1 MDKIVNSLREAI
13 RLCGLEDGMTISFHH
28 CLRGGDAVSVQIAEA
43 IRSLGIR
50 DLTVAPSSL
59 TSGNDGLEDYIRD
72 GTFTRFQTSGF
83 SPALGRLLQSGG
95 IRQVC
100 ELRTHGGRPAAL
112 KRGDI
117 RIDVALVAASTA
129 DRNGNCNGIGGHSA
143 FGAMGYS
150 LTDVRYARKVIVIT
164 DELSP
169 YAVAPVSIG
178 QEQVDYV
185 VPVETIGDPAGIA
198 TGAMRPDRSPLNRR
212 IAELTAKAIICSGH
226 LREGAA
232 MQTGSGKISLSVAGQ
247 IERYM
252 MDRQISGDFAMG
264 GITAILVR
272 MRKEGLLRTL
282 YDTQSFDQTAIRSL
296 AEDPAHCEVSA
307 EAYASPLAKGG
318 PIVDGLD
325 FVILGA
331 TEIDVDF
338 NVNVITN
345 SNNQVISG
353 AGGHGDTAEGAK
365 MTVITAPLFRGKYP
379 VIVDRVTTLTTPGRF
394 VDVFV
399 CQEGIAVNTA
409 VQKNRELADRLRDAG
424 LPVLDIHD
432 LQRRAERYTGKLP
445 PLKPGGRTVGLVYW
459 RDGTVLDEIKM
470 NDEL

>member
-1 MDKIVNSLREAI
+1 MCTTLALC
-13 RLCGLEDGMTISFHH
+13 LCG
-28 CLRGGDAVSVQIAEA
+28 CLSASEAVAGFSNSNVILIGAFLVIGQAIFATGLAHDIATFAMRFAKSERKQVFAVSLVTA
-43 IRSLGIR
+43 L
-50 DLTVAPSSL
+50 L
-59 TSGNDGLEDYIRD
+59 
-72 GTFTRFQTSGF
+72 SGF
-83 SPALGRLLQSGG
+83 LSNTG
-95 IRQVC
+95 
-100 ELRTHGGRPAAL
+100 
-112 KRGDI
+112 
-117 RIDVALVAASTA
+117 VAAMMIPIVM
-129 DRNGNCNGIGGHSA
+129 GICHESGTHRSKL
-143 FGAMGYS
+143 MMP
-150 LTDVRYARKVIVIT
+150 I
-164 DELSP
+164 
-169 YAVAPVSIG
+169 SIG

-459 RDGTVLDEIKM
+459 RDGTVLDEIKR